1 MHIKADDIVKVISG
15 EDKGTEAKVLRV
27 MRDDNKLVVEGVNR
41 VYRHV
46 RRSQK
51 NPQGGRLSK
60 EMPISMSNVMLVCP
74 RCGKASRTGVRIAKD
89 GVKECY
95 CKSCDATV
103 RALSPSR
110 TAKSGK

>member
-15 EDKGTEAKVLRV
+15 ENRGTEARVLRV
-27 MRDDNKLVVEGVNR
+27 LREENKLVVEGVNR

-60 EMPISMSNVMLVCP
+60 EMPIAMSNVMLKCP
-74 RCGKASRTGVRIAKD
+74 RCGKASRTGVRFTD
-89 GVKECY
+89 EGVKECY
-95 CKSCDATV
+95 CKSCEATI
-103 RALSPSR
+103 RALSPAR
-110 TAKSGK
+110 ATQAKK

>member
-27 MRDDNKLVVEGVNR
+27 LRDTNKVLVEGVNR

-46 RRSQK
+46 KRSQK

-60 EMPISMSNVMLVCP
+60 EMPIAISNVMLIC
-74 RCGKASRTGVRIAKD
+74 RACGKPSRTGVRIKAD

-95 CKSCDATV
+95 CKKCDATI
-103 RALSPSR
+103 RALSPAR
-110 TAKSGK
+110 AANAKK